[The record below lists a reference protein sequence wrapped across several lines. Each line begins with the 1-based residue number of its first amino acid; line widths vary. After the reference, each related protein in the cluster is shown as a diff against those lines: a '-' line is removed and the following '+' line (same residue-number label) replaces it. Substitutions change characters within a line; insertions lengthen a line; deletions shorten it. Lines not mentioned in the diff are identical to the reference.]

1 MKPHMPL
8 LFPLGAG
15 KLGWN
20 YVVVVGKMTDMPL
33 RSKKHHW
40 FHPIREGI
48 WVDAVC
54 GIGWYESQKQPV
66 CPLGTALVGVGK
78 GTKQLF
84 GYRAAF
90 DGCSTLRM
98 GCF

>member
-20 YVVVVGKMTDMPL
+20 YVVVVGKMTDMTL

-54 GIGWYESQKQPV
+54 GNGLYESLKQPV

-78 GTKQLF
+78 GTKQLL
-84 GYRAAF
+84 GYRAALG
-90 DGCSTLRM
+90 GCSTLRM
-98 GCF
+98 GCL

>member
-1 MKPHMPL
+1 MPL
-8 LFPLGAG
+8 LLPLGAG

-54 GIGWYESQKQPV
+54 GNDCYESHKQPV
-66 CPLGTALVGVGK
+66 CPLGTALVGVVGE
-78 GTKQLF
+78 GRKQLF
-84 GYRAAF
+84 GYRAAL
-90 DGCSTLRM
+90 DGGSTLRM